1 CRWRGLKAVKRVESS
16 TGHQGVVG
24 ESSAKAGRSY
34 CTVKIPESLA
44 KALDEYL
51 KEEDAELRGFRSRAD
66 VVVSLLV
73 RYLEEQGLIK
83 PKLKPRLEHVNV
95 YEEFVLVRDNLLDAT
110 VEVCVDRSR
119 VYCRYCL
126 VESCVHVGYALS
138 LDVVRERLEREGL
151 KLPKKYAEG
160 FGMVVFLNDVPYP
173 VPSE

>member
-1 CRWRGLKAVKRVESS
+1 MKRVESS

-24 ESSAKAGRSY
+24 ESSAKAVRGY

-44 KALDEYL
+44 RALDAYL
-51 KEEDAELRGFRSRAD
+51 MDEDAELRGFRSRAD

-73 RYLEEQGLIK
+73 GFLEEQGLIK

-126 VESCVHVGYALS
+126 VESCVHVEYALS
-138 LDVVRERLEREGL
+138 LDVVRERLEHEGVKLSKREAG
-151 KLPKKYAEG
+151 G
-160 FGMVVFLNDVPYP
+160 FGMVVVVNDVPYP
-173 VPSE
+173 VASE